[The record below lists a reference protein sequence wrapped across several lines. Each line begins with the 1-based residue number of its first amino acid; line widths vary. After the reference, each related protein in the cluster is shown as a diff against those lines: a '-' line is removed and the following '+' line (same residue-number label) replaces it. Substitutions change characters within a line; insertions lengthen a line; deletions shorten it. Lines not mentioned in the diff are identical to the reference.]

1 MTKHKGCES
10 MKTICHRKLLLT
22 PVKRPRF
29 ANMIKEK
36 LTILPGGCISFT
48 VPREVLFV
56 EQ

>member
-1 MTKHKGCES
+1 